1 MKIFREIVSMI
12 AIAIVVVLILV
23 LVFYDFLADGNEVPK
38 KSNYIRSSSVKEV
51 LADKEAFE
59 KKLKEDEIGTLSKA
73 AYDIDNND
81 INYFI
86 DEGVLTQGKVNP
98 FAEKSKEEESK
109 NPSNPGNPSDP
120 GNGGGGGF
128 FDGGGKK

>member
-1 MKIFREIVSMI
+1 MI

-51 LADKEAFE
+51 LADKEAYE